1 MIALSRFSSQS
12 SSAKG
17 NASSPVR
24 RIRWASLVKLALGV
38 ALSMGLLTAGQA
50 QALVVNVGGQDWDV
64 TTFTGTY
71 NNNRS
76 KFATADKGGVMP
88 WWGNADLATIFALS
102 VNHSLSSI
110 HPWEYNGDPV
120 GPRFA
125 EKIFAANFG
134 DTPGPQAYVKVGF
147 RLFYESYQGTGNF
160 RDVTWARAVAYQAPS
175 VPGPLPILGAAATF
189 GFSRQLR
196 RRLKLSTNAV
206 DRSYSL

>member
-1 MIALSRFSSQS
+1 MGRDDIHRDLQQQSQQ
-12 SSAKG
+12 
-17 NASSPVR
+17 
-24 RIRWASLVKLALGV
+24 IRNC
-38 ALSMGLLTAGQA
+38 GQGWGHA
-50 QALVVNVGGQDWDV
+50 
-64 TTFTGTY
+64 
-71 NNNRS
+71 
-76 KFATADKGGVMP
+76 

-102 VNHSLSSI
+102 VNHSLPSI